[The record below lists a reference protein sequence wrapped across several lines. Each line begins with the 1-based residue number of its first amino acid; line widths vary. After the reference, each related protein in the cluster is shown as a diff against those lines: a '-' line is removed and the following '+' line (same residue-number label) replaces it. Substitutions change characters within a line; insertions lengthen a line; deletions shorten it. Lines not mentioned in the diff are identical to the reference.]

1 MDRRRFLSQI
11 PLAAAGAAVAADD
24 ATPVPDFSFAE
35 LGVAELAPR
44 LADGS
49 LKAVTLAQAYLDRIA
64 AIDAAG
70 PALRSVIELNP
81 DALDIARALDQER
94 AAKGPRG
101 PLHGVPVLIKDNIA
115 TADRMATTA
124 GSLAL
129 LGAKAPRD
137 AHLVA
142 RLRAAGAVILGKT
155 NLSEWANIRSSRST
169 SGWSA
174 RGGFTKHAYALD
186 RNPSGSSSGSGTAA
200 AASLATLTVGTE
212 TDGSITSPASVQN
225 LVGLKPTVGL
235 VSRDGIVP
243 ISHTQDTAGPMVRSV
258 HDCAV
263 LLAALAGHDPRD
275 AATKPLAGRA
285 PVDYLA
291 ALQGERGV
299 KGARIGVARSFF
311 THHDRIDP
319 VIEEAIGTLRAL
331 GAVIVDPVELPSAE
345 RYGEAEF
352 EVLLTECKHGLN
364 AWLAEF
370 GRGAPV
376 KTLAEVI
383 AFNRREAAQEMA
395 YFGQELFEQA
405 QAKGGLGSAAYRK
418 ALATCRREGRAS
430 LARVIAR
437 HRLDAIVAPTGGL
450 AWLTDTVNG
459 DHYGN
464 ASFTAPAAVAGF
476 PHLTVPAGWAL
487 GLPVGLSF
495 VGKAWSEAT
504 LLRIGH
510 GFEQATRQRRAPKFL
525 TSVGQPLR

>member
-1 MDRRRFLSQI
+1 MDRRSFLSQI

-24 ATPVPDFSFAE
+24 APAVPDFSFAE

-70 PALRSVIELNP
+70 PTLRAVIELNP

-137 AHLVA
+137 AHLVT

-155 NLSEWANIRSSRST
+155 NLSEWANIRSTRST

-174 RGGFTKHAYALD
+174 RGGFTRHSYALD

-243 ISHTQDTAGPMVRSV
+243 ISHSQDTAGPMVRSV
-258 HDCAV
+258 HDCAA
-263 LLAALAGHDPRD
+263 LLAALAGHDARD
-275 AATKPLAGRA
+275 AATRPMAARA
-285 PVDYLA
+285 AVNYLA
-291 ALQGERGV
+291 ALQGERGM
-299 KGARIGVARSFF
+299 KGARIGVARGYF
-311 THHDRIDP
+311 TGSDRVDA
-319 VIEEAIGTLRAL
+319 VIEEALRTLKSL
-331 GAVIVDPVELPSAE
+331 GAVIVDPIELPAAE
-345 RYGEAEF
+345 RYGAAEF
-352 EVLLTECKHGLN
+352 EVLLTECKHGMN
-364 AWLAEF
+364 RYLAEF
-370 GRGAPV
+370 GQGASV
-376 KTLAEVI
+376 KTLADVI
-383 AFNRREAAQEMA
+383 AFNQREAAREMP
-395 YFGQELFEQA
+395 YFAQELLVQA
-405 QAKGGLGSAAYRK
+405 QAKGGLDSPAYRK
-418 ALATCRREGRAS
+418 AVATCRREAAGGLTRA
-430 LARVIAR
+430 IAK
-437 HRLDAIVAPTGGL
+437 HRLDAIVAPTGAL

-459 DHYGN
+459 DHYG

-487 GLPVGLSF
+487 GLPVGISF
-495 VGKAWSEAT
+495 VGAPWTEAA
-504 LLRIGH
+504 LLRLGH
-510 GFEQATRQRRAPKFL
+510 AFEQATKQRRAPRFL
-525 TSVGQPLR
+525 ASVGRPAS

>member
-1 MDRRRFLSQI
+1 MDRRRFLSQV
-11 PLAAAGAAVAADD
+11 PLAAAGTAAAAEG
-24 ATPVPDFSFAE
+24 ASAPHDFSFAE

-49 LKAVTLAQAYLDRIA
+49 LEAVTLTQAYLDRIA
-64 AIDAAG
+64 TIDAGG
-70 PALRSVIELNP
+70 PQLRSVLEINP

-94 AAKGPRG
+94 AAKGVRG

-137 AHLVA
+137 AHVVS

-155 NLSEWANIRSSRST
+155 NLSEWANIRSTRST

-200 AASLATLTVGTE
+200 AASLATLAVGTE
-212 TDGSITSPASVQN
+212 TDGSITSPASMQN

-243 ISHTQDTAGPMVRSV
+243 ISHSQDTAGPMVRSV

-263 LLAALAGHDPRD
+263 LLAALAGHDARD
-275 AATKPLAGRA
+275 AATRPMATRA

-291 ALQGERGV
+291 ALQGERGIR
-299 KGARIGVARSFF
+299 GARIGVARGFF
-311 THHDRIDP
+311 THNEHVDE
-319 VIEEAIGTLRAL
+319 VIEQALRTLDKL
-331 GAVIVDPVELPSAE
+331 GAVIVDPVELPSPE
-345 RYGEAEF
+345 RYGAAEF
-352 EVLLTECKHGLN
+352 EILLTECKHDLN
-364 AWLAEF
+364 AYLAEF
-370 GRGAPV
+370 GAGAPV
-376 KTLAEVI
+376 KTLADVI
-383 AFNRREAAQEMA
+383 AFNEREAAREMP
-395 YFGQELFEQA
+395 FFSQELFVQA
-405 QAKGGLGSAAYRK
+405 QAKGGFASASYRK
-418 ALATCRREGRAS
+418 AVETCRREARGGLVRAF
-430 LARVIAR
+430 AR

-450 AWLTDTVNG
+450 PWLTDTING
-459 DHYGN
+459 DHYS
-464 ASFTAPAAVAGF
+464 ASFTAPAAVTGF
-476 PHLTVPAGWAL
+476 PHLTLPAGWTL

-495 VGKAWSEAT
+495 VGPAWSEAT
-504 LLRIGH
+504 LLRLGH
-510 GFEQATRQRRAPKFL
+510 GFEQATKQRRAPQFL
-525 TSVGQPLR
+525 ASVGRPAK